1 MVKTTSCRHF
11 IFEIAVGMNGVI
23 WINAAELRTMVLIR
37 NAFLNAS
44 SLDDYHMLAL
54 IEKLAPKVTIK
65 K

>member
-1 MVKTTSCRHF
+1 
-11 IFEIAVGMNGVI
+11 MNGVI

-37 NAFLNAS
+37 NALLNAS

-54 IEKLAPKVTIK
+54 IEKLAPKVTSK